1 MRLFHVSEEPDI
13 DRFVPRIPLRADM
26 DKSKGLVWAIDERHL
41 PNFFTPRECP
51 RVTYHV
57 GENTTEED
65 IAGFFSS
72 SCRWCVAIEHA
83 WVERMRRTFLY
94 IYEFNPANFVLQDA
108 CAGNYVS
115 EKTETPIGKTRIDD
129 LFGAL
134 FARGIEVRLVN
145 NLWVLRDAVVESSLN
160 YSICDMWNAQPRP
173 EEKS

>member
-13 DRFVPRIPLRADM
+13 ARFVPRIPTRADL

-41 PNFFTPRECP
+41 PNFFTPRVCP

-65 IAGFFSS
+65 IERFFSS
-72 SCRWCVAIEHA
+72 SCRWCVAMEHA
-83 WVERMRRTFLY
+83 WVEKMRGTSLY

-115 EKTETPIGKTRIDD
+115 EKTEIPIGKKRIDD

-134 FARGIEVRLVN
+134 FDSGVEVRLIN
-145 NLWVLRDAVVESSLN
+145 NLWVLRDAVVQSSLN
-160 YSICDMWNAQPRP
+160 FSICDMWNAQPR
-173 EEKS
+173 EEGTS